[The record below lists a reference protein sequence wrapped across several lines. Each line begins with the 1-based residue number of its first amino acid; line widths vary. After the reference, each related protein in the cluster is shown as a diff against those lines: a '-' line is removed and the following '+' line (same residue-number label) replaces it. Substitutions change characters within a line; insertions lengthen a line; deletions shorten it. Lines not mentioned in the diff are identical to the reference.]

1 MSKDIPTPY
10 VWSYQP
16 QIGTAAGASQ
26 DYSTRM
32 NWLSAGN
39 SMINTVNRIRNRRN
53 EILLR
58 QALVT
63 ETPRNVANPPSWPA
77 EALHQP
83 YNFPTEFQLPRNGPL
98 EHMMSNNGMQL
109 AGGGRYNL
117 SGCGYQLPESY
128 APLSMRSD
136 GIFQL
141 GGGSKAPIKPQH
153 QWILLQ
159 SSSSRPRS
167 GGLGSAQFVEEFVP
181 SVYLNPYSGSPSKYP
196 EQFIFNYDV
205 VEDRVANY
213 D

>member
-26 DYSTRM
+26 DYSTKM

-39 SMINTVNRIRNRRN
+39 SMIKSVNRIRNQRN
-53 EILLR
+53 EILLK
-58 QALVT
+58 QAMVT
-63 ETPRNVANPPSWPA
+63 ETPRNVANPPIWPA

-83 YNFPTEFQLPRNGPL
+83 FKLPTEIPLPRNGPL
-98 EHMMSNNGMQL
+98 EHMMTNNGMQL
-109 AGGGRYNL
+109 AGGRAYNL
-117 SGCGYQLPESY
+117 VGCGVQLSESY
-128 APLSMRSD
+128 APLSVRSD

-141 GGGSKAPIKPQH
+141 GGGSRGHISPQH

-159 SSSSRPRS
+159 SGSNKPRS

-181 SVYLNPYSGSPSKYP
+181 TVYYNPYSGPPTNYP
-196 EQFIFNYDV
+196 EQFIYNYDV